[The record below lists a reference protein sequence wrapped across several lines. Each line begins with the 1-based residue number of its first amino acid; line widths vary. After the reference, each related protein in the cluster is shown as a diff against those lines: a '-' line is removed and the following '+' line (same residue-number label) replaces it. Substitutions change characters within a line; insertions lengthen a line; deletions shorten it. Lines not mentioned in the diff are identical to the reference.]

1 MIYNI
6 LKEGVNVYY
15 LLAIITACAGGSTTI
30 LKKNYVNN
38 TKNIERSNDIYL
50 LVNITVA
57 TLYFYFLS
65 GGNVPLNLSTL
76 IFSVVYALI
85 GLFSVIV
92 GLVSYN
98 YAAVAYI
105 TVISGALGTIIPFLY
120 ELLFTDVIFS
130 TSKIISVFF
139 RIMAISVILLLNK
152 KEKVTKMGVLLCIV
166 LGLISGAAGVT
177 TRMYATFPGV
187 ESDGSFFF
195 WTNVF
200 TLPMI
205 FISCF
210 KKGTVKKL
218 AEDFRKIKKLN
229 YVYALGSMFIN
240 NAITFVSIDIIR
252 NISGTVYGIIS
263 GSLQLIMATV
273 ISLFVYRERLSVK
286 TLISV
291 GLSIIAVVLSLL

>member
-1 MIYNI
+1 MIYNV

-15 LLAIITACAGGSTTI
+15 LLAIITACVGGSTTI

-38 TKNIERSNDIYL
+38 TKNVKRSNDIYI
-50 LVNITVA
+50 LVNIVAA
-57 TLYFYFLS
+57 TLYFYFLA
-65 GGNVPLNLSTL
+65 GTNVPINLPTL

-85 GLFSVIV
+85 GMLAVTVS
-92 GLVSYN
+92 LVSYN
-98 YAAVAYI
+98 FAAVAYI

-120 ELLFTDVIFS
+120 ELLFTDIVFS
-130 TSKIISVFF
+130 AGKITSVFF
-139 RIMAISVILLLNK
+139 RIMAISVILLFNK
-152 KEKVTKMGVLLCIV
+152 KEKVSKTGVFLCVV

-177 TRMYATFPGV
+177 TRMYATFPNV

-205 FISCF
+205 LISCL
-210 KKGTVKKL
+210 KKGSVKEL
-218 AEDFRKIKKLN
+218 VADFKKIKKIN
-229 YVYALGSMFIN
+229 YVYSLGSMVIN
-240 NAITFVSIDIIR
+240 NAITFVSIDIMR
-252 NISGTVYGIIS
+252 NISGTVYGILS
-263 GSLQLIMATV
+263 GSLGLIMATI
-273 ISLFVYRERLSVK
+273 ISLLVYKERLSFK